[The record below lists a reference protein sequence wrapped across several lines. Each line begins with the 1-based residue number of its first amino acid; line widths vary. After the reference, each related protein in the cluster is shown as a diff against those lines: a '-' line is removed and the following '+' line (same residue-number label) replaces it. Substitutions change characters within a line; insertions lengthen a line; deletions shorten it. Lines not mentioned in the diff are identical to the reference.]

1 MPTCAVCRARD
12 AVVFCE
18 ADGASRRARRRSC
31 ARGREITCRH
41 LLRARADSDGSTN
54 GRERWFRVAR
64 ASERADGVTDDE
76 GDGDCFYATRAE
88 VFLCDG
94 CDAVVHG
101 ANEVRPGRRRRR
113 AGTRLDSIRFDSI
126 GGERR
131 GAARVS
137 E

>member
-1 MPTCAVCRARD
+1 MP
-12 AVVFCE
+12 
-18 ADGASRRARRRSC
+18 ASSS
-31 ARGREITCRH
+31 
-41 LLRARADSDGSTN
+41 RARADSDGSTN

-101 ANEVRPGRRRRR
+101 ANEVRPGDDADAWGLDSTRF
-113 AGTRLDSIRFDSI
+113 GSTRLAER
-126 GGERR
+126 GEARR
-131 GAARVS
+131 EWAS
-137 E
+137 ERGMTDD